1 MAAHKL
7 IVDLRG
13 SCWDLIPNQMWTSIL
28 FRFAV
33 PSCNGVS
40 FDCVATPN
48 QISSL
53 DAFEEHQPDFLR
65 CDEYRPFD
73 FPIESD
79 LQTYRQPVAVF
90 GFDQWIAQLIARTDF
105 NAWNAANDGSNADEL
120 VFWSGSGVKLHA
132 IPYEGQMYFYELT
145 AVERKRL
152 IECDTEIAKH
162 LYVV

>member
-7 IVDLRG
+7 IINLRG
-13 SCWDLIPNQMWTSIL
+13 YTWDFIPNQMWTSIL

-33 PSCNGVS
+33 PSCDGVS
-40 FDCVATPN
+40 FDCIATPD

-53 DAFEEHQPDFLR
+53 DAFAEHQPEFLR
-65 CDEYRPFD
+65 SDKYRPFD
-73 FPIESD
+73 CPMNSD
-79 LQTYRQPVAVF
+79 PQAYRRPVAVF
-90 GFDQWIAQLIARTDF
+90 DFDLWIAQLISHTDF

-120 VFWSGSGVKLHA
+120 MFWSGLAVKLHA
-132 IPYEGQMYFYELT
+132 IPYEGQAYFHDLT

-152 IECDTEIAKH
+152 LECDTEIEKH